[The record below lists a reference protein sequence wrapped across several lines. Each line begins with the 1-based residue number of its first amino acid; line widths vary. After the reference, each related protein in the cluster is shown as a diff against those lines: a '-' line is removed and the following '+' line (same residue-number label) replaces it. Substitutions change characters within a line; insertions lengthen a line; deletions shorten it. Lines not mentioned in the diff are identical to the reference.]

1 MEFFL
6 VRENQITNDFLR
18 KFFKEA
24 NYPAKH
30 GLLHQGQV
38 YDVKIIG
45 FPCDAPARSFIAGCR
60 GHKPPKTC
68 HKCRTNGVY
77 YRKPGK
83 KGGRIT
89 YPDTD
94 AALRLHDD
102 FLSDKSQD
110 YYLFRSILADIDGID
125 MVKDFP
131 SDYMHLCCLG
141 VMKKLL
147 HHWLNRETIYHLI
160 SHDTV
165 DEFTRRLLLI
175 SRFIPNDFAGN

>member
-1 MEFFL
+1 MCSTSPYKRRQPTNAKWSFFWCGK
-6 VRENQITNDFLR
+6 NQITNDFLR

-24 NYPAKH
+24 NYLAEH

-45 FPCDAPARSFIAGCR
+45 FPCDASARSFIAGSR
-60 GHKPPKTC
+60 GHTAKKTC

-77 YRKPGK
+77 YRKTGK
-83 KGGRIT
+83 KGRRIT
-89 YPDTD
+89 YPDMD

-131 SDYMHLCCLG
+131 SHYMHLCCLG

-147 HHWLNRETIYHLI
+147 HHWLNR
-160 SHDTV
+160 
-165 DEFTRRLLLI
+165 
-175 SRFIPNDFAGN
+175 